1 MTAGVDAARAAADQ
15 YDWVAALEAF
25 RGLDADGRLGT
36 ADLERYSEAALWTGD
51 VEGAA
56 AVMERAFKA
65 HLEGEDPRGAARTA
79 IELCIAH
86 AVRGKAAVAS
96 GWGER
101 AFKLLESEPACS
113 EWARLLIVAGSRA
126 LRVDHDPPAAADYFE
141 QAIAM
146 ARDAGDGNAR
156 ALGQVHLAHAL
167 AQQGMADE
175 GTRLV
180 DEAMTAAIC
189 GELDPVTTARVY
201 CFTISLSQAT
211 GDIRRARER
220 SDEAIR
226 CSSRPGMADFPG
238 DCRLHRAEL
247 TRLQGDWDAAQAEIE
262 RAIPEME
269 RWDRHHAA
277 QGWYELGEIALR
289 RGDRDGAAEAFT
301 RATGQGH
308 DGLPG
313 LAGLR
318 ILEGEPA
325 AAEAMLAGALEALG
339 QADAPRQAELLP
351 VLVEASLAAGHL
363 DEARGALARLEDLAS
378 QYKTIGLQGAAA
390 TARAMVAAAAGDAD
404 HAARAAREAIG
415 LWREAEAPYE
425 TAVAQL
431 VHAEACRRLGQTS
444 LARLEAEAAMAAFD
458 GLGAVHDGTRAR
470 ALLVPGDDGGM
481 GDRAVFTF
489 MFTDVVD
496 STKLLAAMGDTQWSA
511 VIDFH
516 DRTIRA
522 LLEHHGGTEVKQRG
536 GGDGFFAVF
545 DEPAEAVTCALNIQS
560 GFARHRAEYGFAPH
574 VRIGIHRAE
583 ATHRDGDYFGLG
595 VHAAARV
602 AESAGAD
609 EVVVSVVAL
618 DGVDPGQEPTCR
630 ESRDM
635 KGLPEPVEVAV
646 FGSSAP
652 GGGTE
657 AGDVGPHEAEDSIL
671 SNERDME

>member
-1 MTAGVDAARAAADQ
+1 MSASLTDARAAVEE
-15 YDWVAALEAF
+15 YDWGTALRSF
-25 RGLDADGRLGT
+25 RELDADDRLSA

-51 VEGAA
+51 VEGAVS
-56 AVMERAFKA
+56 VMERAFKA
-65 HLEGEDPRGAARTA
+65 HLEGEDSRGAARAA

-86 AVRGKAAVAS
+86 AVRGSGAVAS

-101 AFKLLESEPACS
+101 AFKLLESEPPCS
-113 EWARLLIVAGSRA
+113 EWARLLVIAGSRA
-126 LRVDHDPPAAADYFE
+126 LRVEHDPPVAADFFE

-146 ARDAGDGNAR
+146 ARDAGDGNTQ

-167 AQQGMADE
+167 VQQGMPDE
-175 GTRLV
+175 GTRLI

-211 GDIRRARER
+211 GDVRRAREW

-226 CSSRPGMADFPG
+226 CSTRPGMADFPG

-269 RWDRHHAA
+269 QWDRHHVA

-289 RGDRDGAAEAFT
+289 RGDRDAAAEAFT
-301 RATGQGH
+301 RATGEGH

-313 LAGLR
+313 LAHLR
-318 ILEGEPA
+318 LLEGDPA
-325 AAEAMLAGALEALG
+325 SAEAMLAGALESLG
-339 QADAPRQAELLP
+339 QSDAPRQAQLLP
-351 VLVEASLAAGHL
+351 VLVEACLAAGHE
-363 DEARGALARLEDLAS
+363 DEAQVALTRLEEFSS
-378 QYKTIGLQGAAA
+378 QYQTIGLRAAAA
-390 TARAMVAAAAGDAD
+390 TARAIVALADGDGEAEG
-404 HAARAAREAIG
+404 AARAAREAIS

-431 VHAEACRRLGQTS
+431 LHAEACRRLGQTS
-444 LARLEAEAAMAAFD
+444 LARHEAEAARAVFD
-458 GLGAVHDGTRAR
+458 GLGAVRDRAR
-470 ALLVPGDDGGM
+470 AQALLTLDDDSEAQ
-481 GDRAVFTF
+481 DRAPFTF

-496 STKLLAAMGDTQWSA
+496 STKLVAAMGDTQWSN
-511 VIDFH
+511 VIGQH
-516 DRTIRA
+516 NRTIRS
-522 LLEHHGGTEVKQRG
+522 LLDAHRGTEVKQRG
-536 GGDGFFAVF
+536 GGDGFFVVF
-545 DEPAEAVTCALNIQS
+545 DEPAHAVACALSIQS
-560 GFARHRAEYGFAPH
+560 DFARHRAQHGFAPH
-574 VRIGIHRAE
+574 VRIGVHRAQ

-609 EVVVSVVAL
+609 EVVVSVTTL
-618 DGVDPGQEPTCR
+618 DGIDAGQEPTRR
-630 ESRDM
+630 ESRAM

-646 FGSSAP
+646 FGSSAM
-652 GGGTE
+652 GDAHRQ
-657 AGDVGPHEAEDSIL
+657 AG
-671 SNERDME
+671 RR